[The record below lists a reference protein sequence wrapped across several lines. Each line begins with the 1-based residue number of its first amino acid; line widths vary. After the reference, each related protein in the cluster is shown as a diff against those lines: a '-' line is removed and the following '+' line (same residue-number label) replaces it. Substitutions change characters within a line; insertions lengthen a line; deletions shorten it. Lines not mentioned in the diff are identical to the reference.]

1 MLSALSI
8 RDVVLIESLDL
19 EIEAGF
25 TALTGETG
33 AGKSILLDALGLA
46 LGERADRG
54 LVRHGAQRG
63 QATAVFEV
71 QDNHPACAMLDELDL
86 PEPEDGRIV
95 LRRSVGLDGKSR
107 AYVNDAPASVGALRR
122 LGSALLEIH
131 GQHASVGLMDS
142 NTHRDLLDSFAR
154 CSTLKAQVAGAWRE
168 LDEARTR
175 LDEAEKQARRASSD
189 RDYLAHVLA
198 ELERLAPK
206 AGEELALDSERRALM
221 GSEKAATALKD
232 AADALSDNKAEQRM
246 AAAARAL
253 SRVGKPEGEEANA
266 ISKAVDNAVTALE
279 RALTEL
285 GDAQGWIAR
294 AGDYL
299 DADPARLDHL
309 EERLFALRAAA
320 RKHGVTVEGLPQALV
335 NAAAALNAID
345 SADEAILAAKRD
357 LEKAHVIY
365 HGLAQDLSAKRYA
378 GALAL
383 DTAVT
388 QELPPLKLEKAR
400 FRTRIET
407 DADKPGKEGIDR
419 VVFEIAANPGAGFGP
434 LSEIASGGE
443 LSRLSLALKVVL
455 SADGGT
461 LALVFDEVDQGIGGA
476 TADAVGKRLSTLSQT
491 AQILCVT
498 HSPQVAARAHR
509 HWRIEKAVV
518 DGVTRTN
525 VALLPQDAREEE
537 LARMLSGAQITPE
550 ARAAAKALA
559 VAGQG

>member
-8 RDVVLIESLDL
+8 RDVVLIEVLDL

-33 AGKSILLDALGLA
+33 AGKSILLDALSLA
-46 LGERADRG
+46 LGERAERG

-63 QATAVFEV
+63 QATAVFDV
-71 QDNHPACAMLDELDL
+71 DDTHPAWALLEELDL
-86 PEPEDGRIV
+86 PSPEDGRVV
-95 LRRSVGLDGKSR
+95 LRRSVSLDGKSR
-107 AYVNDAPASVGALRR
+107 AYVNDAPASVSALRR
-122 LGSALLEIH
+122 LGAVLLEIH
-131 GQHASVGLMDS
+131 GQHASVGLMDAS
-142 NTHRDLLDSFAR
+142 THRDLLDTFAR
-154 CSTLKAQVAGAWRE
+154 CGASKAQVAAAWRD

-175 LDEAEKQARRASSD
+175 LEGAQNQARRASSD

-198 ELERLAPK
+198 ELERLAPRV
-206 AGEELALDSERRALM
+206 GEEQELDGERRALM

-232 AADALSDNKAEQRM
+232 AADALADGKAEQRL

-253 SRVGKPEGEEANA
+253 SRVGKPEGEDASA
-266 ISKAVDNAVTALE
+266 ISKAVDQAVTALE

-299 DADPARLDHL
+299 DADPGRLDHL
-309 EERLFALRAAA
+309 EERLFALRGAA
-320 RKHGVTVEGLPQALV
+320 RKHGTTVEGLPQALA
-335 NAAAALNAID
+335 NAAAALHAID
-345 SADEAILAAKRD
+345 FADEAIVRAKADLEIAQRTYDEAAK
-357 LEKAHVIY
+357 A
-365 HGLAQDLSAKRYA
+365 LSDQRLR
-378 GALAL
+378 GASLL
-383 DTAVT
+383 DEAVT
-388 QELPPLKLEKAR
+388 KELPPLKLEKAR

-407 DADKPGKEGIDR
+407 DPAKPGKDGIDK

-476 TADAVGKRLSTLSQT
+476 TADAVGRRLAALSKT

-509 HWRIEKAVV
+509 HWRIEKSIVE
-518 DGVTRTN
+518 GITRTN
-525 VALLPQDAREEE
+525 VVVLPELAREEE
-537 LARMLSGAQITPE
+537 LARMLSGADITPQ
-550 ARAAAKALA
+550 ARAAAQALVNA
-559 VAGQG
+559 VG

>member
-19 EIEAGF
+19 EIEPGF

-46 LGERADRG
+46 LGERADRA

-63 QATAVFEV
+63 QATAVFDVTE
-71 QDNHPACAMLDELDL
+71 NHPAYAMLDEFDL

-107 AYVNDAPASVGALRR
+107 AYVNDAPASVSALRR
-122 LGSALLEIH
+122 LGAALLEIH

-142 NTHRDLLDSFAR
+142 TTHRDLLDVYAR
-154 CSTLKAQVAGAWRE
+154 CSGLKADVLAAWRE

-175 LDEAEKQARRASSD
+175 LEDAEKQARRASSD

-206 AGEELALDSERRALM
+206 AGEEAALDSERRGLM

-253 SRVGKPEGEEANA
+253 SRVGKPEGEDASA

-279 RALTEL
+279 RALNEL

-357 LEKAHVIY
+357 LEKAQSVY
-365 HGLAQDLSAKRYA
+365 DKLAKELSAKRHA
-378 GALAL
+378 GANAL
-383 DTAVT
+383 DAAVT
-388 QELPPLKLEKAR
+388 AELPPLKLEKAR
-400 FRTRIET
+400 FRSRIET
-407 DADKPGKEGIDR
+407 DAEKPGKDGIDR

-476 TADAVGKRLSTLSQT
+476 TADAVGRRLSALSKT

-518 DGVTRTN
+518 EGITRTN
-525 VALLPQDAREEE
+525 VVLLPQDAREEE
-537 LARMLSGAQITPE
+537 LARMLSGAEITPE

-559 VAGQG
+559 VAGQS

>member
-19 EIEAGF
+19 EIEPGF

-46 LGERADRG
+46 LGERAERG

-63 QATAVFEV
+63 QATAVFDV
-71 QDNHPACAMLDELDL
+71 GDGHPACELLEELDL

-95 LRRSVGLDGKSR
+95 LRRSVTLDGKSR
-107 AYVNDAPASVGALRR
+107 AYVNDAPASVSALRR
-122 LGSALLEIH
+122 LGAALLEIH
-131 GQHASVGLMDS
+131 GQHASVGLMDA
-142 NTHRDLLDSFAR
+142 NTHRDLLDVYAR
-154 CSTLKAQVAGAWRE
+154 NSGLKAVVVAAWRD
-168 LDEARTR
+168 LDGAQTR
-175 LDEAEKQARRASSD
+175 LDDAQKQARRASSD

-198 ELERLAPK
+198 ELERLRPK
-206 AGEELALDSERRALM
+206 AGEEQALDGERRALM

-253 SRVGKPEGEEANA
+253 SRVGKPEGEGASA
-266 ISKAVDNAVTALE
+266 ISKAVDSAVTALE

-299 DADPARLDHL
+299 DADPSRLDHL

-320 RKHGVTVEGLPQALV
+320 RKHGTTVEGLPKALV

-345 SADEAILAAKRD
+345 SADEAILTAKRD
-357 LEKAHVIY
+357 LEKARIAY
-365 HGLAQDLSAKRYA
+365 DQAALGLSQARHKN
-378 GALAL
+378 GLAL
-383 DTAVT
+383 DAAVT
-388 QELPPLKLEKAR
+388 AELPPLKLDKAR

-407 DADKPGKEGIDR
+407 DADKAGKDGIDR

-476 TADAVGKRLSTLSQT
+476 TADAVGRRLAALSKT

-509 HWRIEKAVV
+509 HWRIEKGVV
-518 DGVTRTN
+518 DGVTRTH
-525 VALLPQDAREEE
+525 VALLLPQAREEE
-537 LARMLSGAQITPE
+537 LARMLSGSEVTPA
-550 ARAAAKALA
+550 ARAAALALVNA
-559 VAGQG
+559 AD

>member
-19 EIEAGF
+19 DIEPGF

-86 PEPEDGRIV
+86 PAPEDGRIV

-122 LGSALLEIH
+122 LGGALLEIH
-131 GQHASVGLMDS
+131 GQHASVGLMDA
-142 NTHRDLLDSFAR
+142 NTHRDLLDSYGR
-154 CSTLKAQVAGAWRE
+154 CSGLKANVLAAWRE
-168 LDEARTR
+168 LDDARSR
-175 LDEAEKQARRASSD
+175 LEDAEKQARRASSD

-206 AGEELALDSERRALM
+206 AGEELALDGERRALM

-253 SRVGKPEGEEANA
+253 SRVGKPEGEGATS
-266 ISKAVDNAVTALE
+266 ITKAVDSAVTALE

-299 DADPARLDHL
+299 DADPGRLDHL

-320 RKHGVTVEGLPQALV
+320 RKHGVTVEGLPQALA

-345 SADEAILAAKRD
+345 SADEAILTAKRD
-357 LEKAHVIY
+357 LEKAQVIY
-365 HGLAQDLSAKRYA
+365 NKLAADLSAKRHC
-378 GALAL
+378 GASAL
-383 DTAVT
+383 DAAVT
-388 QELPPLKLEKAR
+388 LELPPLKLEKAR

-407 DADKPGKEGIDR
+407 DAEKPGKDGIDK

-476 TADAVGKRLSTLSQT
+476 TADAVGRRLSSLSQT

-537 LARMLSGAQITPE
+537 LARMLSGADITVE
-550 ARAAAKALA
+550 ARAAARALTR
-559 VAGQG
+559 GSL